1 MRIILN
7 LKIKVMR
14 SLLFIVLSIATF
26 HLQAQQYVCKTGK
39 AHFFSKTAIEDIE
52 ATSNQTVCA
61 INTENQKVVAKLTI
75 TTFKFHDKLMEEH
88 FNENYMESDK
98 IPYSTLDA
106 VIKEK
111 IDFSKDG
118 VYDVTLVGTLDL
130 HGVKVPREIKGKLTV
145 KGGAPVSASSDF
157 MVKLADH
164 KIKIP
169 SVVGV
174 NIAEELKVDVAF
186 DFIQYEKK

>member
-1 MRIILN
+1 
-7 LKIKVMR
+7 MR
-14 SLLFIVLSIATF
+14 SLLFIVLSVVAF

-39 AHFFSKTAIEDIE
+39 AHFFSKTAMGDIE
-52 ATSNQTVCA
+52 ATSNLTVCA
-61 INTENQKVVAKLTI
+61 LNTENQKVVAKITV

-118 VYDVTLVGTLDL
+118 VYDVTLAGTLDL
-130 HGVKVPREIKGKLTV
+130 HGVKVPREVKGKLTV
-145 KGGAPVSASSDF
+145 KSGAPLSATADF
-157 MVKLADH
+157 MVKLSDH
-164 KIKIP
+164 KLKIP

-174 NIAEELKVDVAF
+174 NIAEDIMVDVAF
-186 DFIQYEKK
+186 DFVKYEKE

>member
-1 MRIILN
+1 
-7 LKIKVMR
+7 
-14 SLLFIVLSIATF
+14 
-26 HLQAQQYVCKTGK
+26 
-39 AHFFSKTAIEDIE
+39 
-52 ATSNQTVCA
+52 
-61 INTENQKVVAKLTI
+61 
-75 TTFKFHDKLMEEH
+75 MEEH

-111 IDFSKDG
+111 IDFTKDG

-130 HGVKVPREIKGKLTV
+130 HGVKVPREVKGKLTV
-145 KGGAPVSASSDF
+145 KGGAPVSATADF
-157 MVKLADH
+157 MVKLSDH

-186 DFIQYEKK
+186 DFVKYEKK

>member
-1 MRIILN
+1 M
-7 LKIKVMR
+7 KK
-14 SLLFIVLSIATF
+14 LFILKGYLAVISIF
-26 HLQAQQYVCKTGK
+26 LGVNIFGQKLVCRDGQVKFL
-39 AHFFSKTAIEDIE
+39 ASVPTAIEE
-52 ATSNQTVCA
+52 VSATNSSASA
-61 INTENQKVVAKLTI
+61 ILEQKTGDVATQVLIKA
-75 TTFKFHDKLMEEH
+75 FKFKVPLMEEH

-186 DFIQYEKK
+186 DFVKYEKK